1 MKQCKNC
8 GVLLPDSQLACPL
21 CHRSISASIPE
32 GKPSILIPNPYFPA
46 YPQKRMRQLRAF
58 LFRLFLFLT
67 IAAGIITL
75 FINWMTWDSAPRPWS
90 LFVIIPLLYLWLLVG
105 NTILS
110 RMHGG
115 AKIIL
120 HTLGLSGV
128 LLVMDLLTGYHRWSV
143 NLVIPFLMIGATLLM
158 TIIVFARKMLWNAYI
173 GYAIAMIPLGFLPLL
188 LYACRV
194 ATVFWACAAPA
205 VYALLTIL
213 AMAIFARKKFKNEV
227 IRRFHF

>member
-1 MKQCKNC
+1 MKQCENC
-8 GVLLPDSQLACPL
+8 GVLLPDNQLACPL
-21 CHRSISASIPE
+21 CHRSIPSSVPE
-32 GKPSILIPNPYFPA
+32 GTPAILIPNPYFPA
-46 YPQKRMRQLRAF
+46 YPQNRMRRLRAF

-67 IAAGIITL
+67 IAAGVITL

-128 LLVMDLLTGYHRWSV
+128 LLVMDLLTDQRW
-143 NLVIPFLMIGATLLM
+143 
-158 TIIVFARKMLWNAYI
+158 
-173 GYAIAMIPLGFLPLL
+173 
-188 LYACRV
+188 
-194 ATVFWACAAPA
+194 
-205 VYALLTIL
+205 
-213 AMAIFARKKFKNEV
+213 
-227 IRRFHF
+227 